1 MLSKVN
7 QHCLKR
13 KLSLELS
20 YIFAYV
26 CNANILTQLS
36 FEFLIAHCVE
46 SIPAVALN
54 LRSKR
59 SKPQRSNSEKG
70 IGCHKFN

>member
-1 MLSKVN
+1 MLSKVD

-20 YIFAYV
+20 YIFACV
-26 CNANILTQLS
+26 CNANLLTQLS
-36 FEFLIAHCVE
+36 FEFSIAHCVE

-54 LRSKR
+54 LRSR
-59 SKPQRSNSEKG
+59 SKPHRSSEKG
-70 IGCHKFN
+70 IGHHKFN